1 MGGMLSAASPAPEI
15 DAVDNHGQRFRLS
28 EQSRHLCTVVYF
40 FPRAFTPGCT
50 RETAAFSDS
59 HSALRQMGA
68 VIVGV
73 STDDQP
79 TQCRFADFMRAPFP
93 LIADP
98 RGEITRAYDVR
109 WPLLNVAKRV
119 TFVIGP
125 SKIILGTFHRE
136 LQITKHHD
144 EVITFVEELG
154 RLGRR
159 QSAADVRATVDS

>member
-1 MGGMLSAASPAPEI
+1 MLSAASRAPEI
-15 DAVDNHGQRFRLS
+15 DAVDNHGVRFRLS
-28 EQSRHLCTVVYF
+28 EQSKRLCTVLYF

-50 RETAAFSDS
+50 AETAAFRDS
-59 HSALRQMGA
+59 HADLRQLGA
-68 VIVGV
+68 WIVGI

-98 RGEITRAYDVR
+98 RGEISRAYDVR

-119 TFVIGP
+119 TYVIGP
-125 SKIILGTFHRE
+125 SQVVLGRFHRE

-144 EVITFVEELG
+144 EVITFVAELAKVG
-154 RLGRR
+154 ERLER
-159 QSAADVRATVDS
+159 

>member
-1 MGGMLSAASPAPEI
+1 MLPVASRAPEI
-15 DAVDNHGQRFRLS
+15 DAVDNQGKRFLLS
-28 EQSRHLCTVVYF
+28 EQSRRLCTILYF

-50 RETAAFSDS
+50 RETAAFRDS
-59 HSALRQMGA
+59 HADLKQLGA
-68 VIVGV
+68 QVVGV
-73 STDDQP
+73 STDDGP

-109 WPLLNVAKRV
+109 WPVFNVAQRV

-125 SKIILGTFHRE
+125 SRVILGTFHRE

-144 EVITFVEELG
+144 EVLTFVAELARVG
-154 RLGRR
+154 HLVEG
-159 QSAADVRATVDS
+159 VRATPA

>member
-1 MGGMLSAASPAPEI
+1 MLTVATRAPEI

-28 EQSRHLCTVVYF
+28 EQTQRLCTLVFF

-50 RETAAFSDS
+50 RETAAFRDS
-59 HSALRQMGA
+59 YAELHQLGA
-68 VIVGV
+68 AIVGV

-125 SKIILGTFHRE
+125 SQVILGTFHRE
-136 LQITKHHD
+136 LQIGKHHD
-144 EVITFVEELG
+144 EVLTFVEELG
-154 RLGRR
+154 RVGAVK
-159 QSAADVRATVDS
+159 SAS

>member
-1 MGGMLSAASPAPEI
+1 MLSAAGRAPEI
-15 DAVDNHGQRFRLS
+15 DAVDNHGARFRLS
-28 EQSRHLCTVVYF
+28 EQSRRLCTVLYF

-50 RETAAFSDS
+50 RETAAFRDS
-59 HSALRQMGA
+59 HADLRLLGA
-68 VIVGV
+68 CIVGV
-73 STDDQP
+73 STDDAP

-98 RGEITRAYDVR
+98 DGLISRAYDVR

-125 SKIILGTFHRE
+125 SQIILAAFHRE

-144 EVITFVEELG
+144 EVLAFVSELG
-154 RLGRR
+154 RVGEAA
-159 QSAADVRATVDS
+159 SAASAAKDAPSP

>member
-1 MGGMLSAASPAPEI
+1 MLSTTSHAPDI
-15 DAVDNHGQRFRLS
+15 DAVDNHGVRFRLS
-28 EQSRHLCTVVYF
+28 EQSKRLCTVLYF

-50 RETAAFSDS
+50 RETAAFRDS
-59 HSALRQMGA
+59 HADLRQLGA
-68 VIVGV
+68 FIVGV

-98 RGEITRAYDVR
+98 QGKISRDYDVR

-125 SKIILGTFHRE
+125 SQVILGTFHRE

-144 EVITFVEELG
+144 EVLTFVAELG
-154 RLGRR
+154 RVAQQGR
-159 QSAADVRATVDS
+159 SSPTAGDATSP

>member
-1 MGGMLSAASPAPEI
+1 MLSAASTAPEI

-28 EQSRHLCTVVYF
+28 EQSQQLCTVVFF
-40 FPRAFTPGCT
+40 FPRAFTPGCS
-50 RETAAFSDS
+50 RETGAFRDS
-59 HSALRQMGA
+59 YAELRQLGA
-68 VIVGV
+68 CIVGV
-73 STDDQP
+73 STDDAP

-98 RGEITRAYDVR
+98 KGEITRAYDVR

-125 SKIILGTFHRE
+125 SQIILGTFHRE

-144 EVITFVEELG
+144 EVLTFVTELG
-154 RLGRR
+154 RVGKVAG
-159 QSAADVRATVDS
+159 AAREATTSPA

>member
-1 MGGMLSAASPAPEI
+1 MRAMLSVTSPAPEI

-28 EQSRHLCTVVYF
+28 EQSGRLCTVLYF

-50 RETAAFSDS
+50 RETAAFRDS
-59 HSALRQMGA
+59 HADLHQLGA

-73 STDDQP
+73 STDDGP

-98 RGEITRAYDVR
+98 RGELTRAYDVR
-109 WPLLNVAKRV
+109 WPLVNIAKRV

-125 SKIILGTFHRE
+125 SQVILGTFHRE
-136 LQITKHHD
+136 LQIGKHHD
-144 EVITFVEELG
+144 EVVAFVMELG
-154 RLGRR
+154 RVR
-159 QSAADVRATVDS
+159 QGKVAAGPSPARA

>member
-1 MGGMLSAASPAPEI
+1 MLSPASRAPEI

-28 EQSRHLCTVVYF
+28 EQSARLCTVLYF

-50 RETAAFSDS
+50 RETAAFRDS
-59 HSALRQMGA
+59 HAELQEIGA
-68 VIVGV
+68 VVVGI
-73 STDDQP
+73 STDDAP

-109 WPLLNVAKRV
+109 WPVLNIAKRV

-125 SKIILGTFHRE
+125 SQVILGTFHRE
-136 LQITKHHD
+136 LQIAKHHD
-144 EVITFVEELG
+144 EVLDFVVELG
-154 RLGRR
+154 RVGQVAHAAK
-159 QSAADVRATVDS
+159 QS